1 MQAPS
6 PSAMNAEVP
15 RIQRARL
22 KAFEVLSL
30 SSTASRKLTAKM
42 VLFTSVLFVF
52 LSFLAVQASGL
63 IIGRNPRAVIVSS
76 EKALLQDLVTWDDKS
91 LFVRGE
97 RILFYSGEFHPFR
110 LPVPGLWLDVFQ
122 KIKALGYSGV
132 SFYVDWAL
140 VEGTPG
146 VFSAEGIFDL
156 DPFFAAASE
165 AGIYLLARP
174 GPYINAEVSG
184 GGFPGWLQRI
194 KGHLR
199 TPAADYL
206 NATNLYV
213 QSIGEIVA
221 KAQITNGGPVILL
234 QPENE
239 YTQAAP
245 GILFPNGA
253 YFAYVEQQY
262 RNAGIVVPFIS
273 NDASPKGIF
282 APGNGTGSVDIYG
295 HDSYPLGFDC
305 ANPYTWPNG
314 SLPTNYHT
322 LHLEEAPTGPYAIV
336 EFQGGSFDPWGGSGF
351 GKCTTLLNQEF
362 ERVFYKNDFSF
373 GVTIFNIYMTYGGTN
388 WGNLGHPGGYTS
400 YDYGAV
406 IAEDLT
412 VSREKYSEA
421 KLEVNFLM
429 ASPAYL
435 TATPGN
441 GSNGSYVDTSAIEVT
456 QLFGNGTNFYVARH
470 AAYNSLASTSYKLTV
485 PVSGAN
491 VTIPQLTDFST
502 SLTLNG
508 RDSKIHVTDYD
519 LGGINLLYS
528 SAEIFTWAKYPAG
541 RVLVLY
547 GGADETHEF
556 ALPSSIGSPTVQGGN
571 VAVHQTGSATI
582 IQWQVMPDRRIVSFE
597 GLTVYLLWRN
607 DAYNYWVLDL
617 PAAAPINNFT
627 SSSKTKVIAKAGY
640 LLRTATVSGNSLYI
654 TGDLNATT
662 TLEIIGGLPAKDS
675 SVYFNNQ
682 PVSIIDSWYGAV
694 AAVVPF
700 KAPMVSL
707 PSLPSLTW
715 KYIDSLPEIQPSY
728 DDAAWTACS
737 LTTSNNPRNLTTP
750 TSLYAA
756 DYGYHTGSL
765 IYRGDFT
772 ATGNESSLFL
782 ETQGGL
788 AFGHSIWLDNTF
800 VSSWAGIDKDQNY
813 NATYNLPVFS
823 GGTNHVLTLLIDHMG
838 LDEEG
843 EAGGDAGNNSV
854 GYEMKNPRGILRYQL
869 ANRPQDAITWK
880 VTGNLGG
887 EQYAD
892 KTRGPL
898 NEGALF
904 AERQGYH
911 LPAPPTSS
919 WATGSPLAG
928 ISTAGVRFYSTSFEL
943 AMPMGYDIPLSFVF
957 NNGTTGSANVSNY
970 RSMLF
975 VNGYQYGKYVHNI
988 GPQDSF
994 PVPEGILNYNGMNWI
1009 AISLWALDGT
1019 GAQIEGLELVA
1030 GEVVQSARGQ
1040 VAKSP
1045 MTAWEQ
1051 RVGAY

>member
-1 MQAPS
+1 MD
-6 PSAMNAEVP
+6 AEVP
-15 RIQRARL
+15 RIQRRPLERL
-22 KAFEVLSL
+22 KIAHP
-30 SSTASRKLTAKM
+30 SSPTPWKRTSKM
-42 VLFTSVLFVF
+42 LLFRSALLALF
-52 LSFLAVQASGL
+52 SWLAVQASGL
-63 IIGRNPRAVIVSS
+63 AIGRNPKAVIVPSN
-76 EKALLQDLVTWDDKS
+76 KVLLQDLVTWDDHS

-146 VFSAEGIFDL
+146 VFSAQGIFDL
-156 DPFFAAASE
+156 DPFFTAASE

-184 GGFPGWLQRI
+184 GGYPGWLQRI
-194 KGHLR
+194 KGRLR
-199 TPAADYL
+199 TNDTDYL
-206 NATNLYV
+206 DATNLYV
-213 QSIGEIVA
+213 QSISEIVA

-245 GILFPNGA
+245 GIEFPNPT

-262 RNAGIVVPFIS
+262 RDAGIVVPFIS

-295 HDSYPLGFDC
+295 HDGYPLGFDC

-322 LHLEEAPTGPYAIV
+322 LHLEQSPTTPYSIV
-336 EFQGGSFDPWGGSGF
+336 EFQGGSFDPWGGPGF
-351 GKCTTLLNQEF
+351 GKCTTLLNEEF

-373 GVTIFNIYMTYGGTN
+373 GVTIINFYMTYGGTN

-412 VSREKYSEA
+412 VTREKYSEA
-421 KLEVNFLM
+421 KLEANFLM
-429 ASPAYL
+429 ASPAYF

-441 GSNGSYVDTSAIEVT
+441 GLNGSYVDTPTIEVT
-456 QLFGNGTNFYVARH
+456 PLFGNGTNFYVARH
-470 AAYNSLASTSYKLTV
+470 AAYNSLASNSYKLTV

-491 VTIPQLTDFST
+491 ITIPQLTDFTT

-508 RDSKIHVTDYD
+508 RDSKIHVTNYD
-519 LGGINLLYS
+519 LGGIDLLYS
-528 SAEIFTWAKYPAG
+528 SAEIFTWAKYPTG
-541 RVLVLY
+541 TVLILY
-547 GGADETHEF
+547 GGANETHEF
-556 ALPSSIGSPTVQGGN
+556 ALPSSLGSPKVQGGN
-571 VAVHQTGSATI
+571 IAVHQKGSSTI
-582 IQWQVMPDRRIVSFE
+582 VQWQVTPDRRIVSFP
-597 GLTVYLLWRN
+597 GLTIYLLWRN
-607 DAYNYWVLDL
+607 DVYNYWVLDL
-617 PAAAPINNFT
+617 PAPSPIGNFT
-627 SSSKTKVIAKAGY
+627 SASKTKVIAKAGY
-640 LLRTATVSGNSLYI
+640 LLRTATVSANNLYL

-662 TLEIIGGLPAKDS
+662 TLEIIGGLPSKGS
-675 SVYFNNQ
+675 SIYFNDQ
-682 PVSIIDSWYGAV
+682 PVSVVDSSYGALT
-694 AAVVPF
+694 ASILFKVPE
-700 KAPMVSL
+700 VST

-715 KYIDSLPEIQPSY
+715 KYIDSLPEIQPTY
-728 DDAAWTACS
+728 NDVAWTSCN

-765 IYRGDFT
+765 IYRGHFT
-772 ATGNESSLFL
+772 STGSESSLFL

-788 AFGHSIWLDNTF
+788 AFGHSIWLDTTYIG
-800 VSSWAGIDKDQNY
+800 SWVGIDNDQNY
-813 NATYNLPVFS
+813 NATYPLPTLSS
-823 GGTNHVLTLLIDHMG
+823 GSSHTITILIDHMG
-838 LDEEG
+838 LDENG
-843 EAGGDAGNNSV
+843 FV
-854 GYEMKNPRGILRYQL
+854 GADEMKDPRGVLRYQL
-869 ANRPQDAITWK
+869 SNRAQDAITWK
-880 VTGNLGG
+880 LTGNLGG

-911 LPAPPTSS
+911 LPNPPTSS

-928 ISTAGVRFYSTSFEL
+928 IPTAGVRFYSTSFNL
-943 AMPMGYDIPLSFVF
+943 DMPIGYDIPLSFVF
-957 NNGTTGSANVSNY
+957 NNGTTGSASVANY
-970 RSMLF
+970 RCMLF
-975 VNGYQYGKYVHNI
+975 VNGYQFGKYVHNI

-994 PVPEGILNYNGMNWI
+994 PVPEGILNHHGTNWV
-1009 AISLWALDGT
+1009 ALSLWSLDGA
-1019 GAQIEGLELVA
+1019 GAKIEGFDLVQGA
-1030 GEVVQSARGQ
+1030 VVQTARAP
-1040 VAKSP
+1040 VVLSP
-1045 MTAWEQ
+1045 MPAWTE
-1051 RVGAY
+1051 RAGAY

>member
-1 MQAPS
+1 MQARSTS
-6 PSAMNAEVP
+6 PMEVEVA
-15 RIQRARL
+15 RIQRQPLDRFDAH
-22 KAFEVLSL
+22 SL
-30 SSTASRKLTAKM
+30 STATSVKDKAKM
-42 VLFTSVLFVF
+42 VLFRLALFALF
-52 LSFLAVQASGL
+52 SFLAVQASGL
-63 IIGRNPRAVIVSS
+63 IIGRNPKAVIVPYK
-76 EKALLQDLVTWDDKS
+76 KALLQNLVTWDNHS

-110 LPVPGLWLDVFQ
+110 LPVPDLWLDVFQ
-122 KIKALGYSGV
+122 KVKALGYSGV
-132 SFYVDWAL
+132 SFYTDWAL
-140 VEGTPG
+140 LEGTPG
-146 VFSAEGIFDL
+146 VFSAEGVFDL
-156 DPFFAAASE
+156 EPFFAAASE

-184 GGFPGWLQRI
+184 GGYPGWLQRV
-194 KGHLR
+194 KGKLR
-199 TPAADYL
+199 TPAPDYL
-206 NATNLYV
+206 NATDLYV
-213 QSIGEIVA
+213 QSIGEIIA

-239 YTQAAP
+239 YTQAVP
-245 GILFPNGA
+245 GVDFPNGD

-262 RNAGIVVPFIS
+262 RKAGIVVPLIS
-273 NDASPKGIF
+273 NDAAPDGIF

-295 HDSYPLGFDC
+295 HDGYPLGFDC
-305 ANPYTWPNG
+305 ANPYTWPDG

-322 LHLEEAPTGPYAIV
+322 LHLEQDPSGPYAIV
-336 EFQGGSFDPWGGSGF
+336 EFQGGSFDPWGGPGF
-351 GKCTTLLNQEF
+351 GKCTSLLNQEF

-373 GVTIFNIYMTYGGTN
+373 GVTIFNIYMTHGGTN

-400 YDYGAV
+400 YDYGAA

-429 ASPAYL
+429 ASPAYI
-435 TATPGN
+435 TATPGS

-456 QLFGNGTNFYVARH
+456 PLFGNGTNFYVARH
-470 AAYNSLASTSYKLTV
+470 AAYNSLASTSYRLRI

-491 VTIPQLTDFST
+491 ITIPQLTDFGT

-528 SAEIFTWAKYPAG
+528 SAEIFTWAKYPTG
-541 RVLVLY
+541 TVLILY
-547 GGADETHEF
+547 GGESEVHEF
-556 ALPSSIGSPTVQGGN
+556 ALPSSIGSPN
-571 VAVHQTGSATI
+571 VYGSNAAVHQKGSATI
-582 IQWQVMPDRRIVSFE
+582 IQWRVTPDRRIISFP

-617 PAAAPINNFT
+617 PAASPIGNFT
-627 SSSKTKVIAKAGY
+627 SSNKTKVIAKAGY
-640 LLRTATVSGNSLYI
+640 LLRTATVSGNNLYL

-662 TLEIIGGLPAKDS
+662 TLEIIGGLPSKDS

-682 PVSIIDSWYGAV
+682 PISITDSSSGTV
-694 AAVVPF
+694 AGSIQF
-700 KAPMVSL
+700 KAPTVSL
-707 PSLPSLTW
+707 PSLPALTW
-715 KYIDSLPEIQPSY
+715 KYVDSLPEVQPNY
-728 DDAAWTACS
+728 NDAAWTTCNLA
-737 LTTSNNPRNLTTP
+737 TSNNPRNLTTP
-750 TSLYAA
+750 TSLYAS

-765 IYRGDFT
+765 IYRGHFIS
-772 ATGNESSLFL
+772 TGAESSLFL

-788 AFGHSIWLDNTF
+788 AFGHSLWLDSTF
-800 VSSWAGIDKDQNY
+800 IGSWVGIDKDQNY
-813 NATYNLPVFS
+813 NGTYPLPTLSS
-823 GGTNHVLTLLIDHMG
+823 GSSHIITILIDHMG
-838 LDEEG
+838 LDENWIVGG
-843 EAGGDAGNNSV
+843 EM
-854 GYEMKNPRGILRYQL
+854 MKNPRGILRYQL

-880 VTGNLGG
+880 MTGNLGG

-911 LPAPPTSS
+911 LPSPPTGS
-919 WATGSPLAG
+919 WAAGSPLAG
-928 ISTAGVRFYSTSFEL
+928 LLAPGVRFYTTSFDL
-943 AMPMGYDIPLSFVF
+943 DMPTGYDIPLSFAF
-957 NNGTTGSANVSNY
+957 KNGTTGNTNVSNY

-975 VNGYQYGKYVHNI
+975 VNGYQFGKYVHNI

-994 PVPEGILNYNGMNWI
+994 SVPEGILNYHGTNWI
-1009 AISLWALDGT
+1009 AVSLWALDT
-1019 GAQIEGLELVA
+1019 GGAKIEGLELVA
-1030 GEVVQSARGQ
+1030 GEVVQTARAP
-1040 VAKSP
+1040 VVLSP
-1045 MTAWEQ
+1045 MPGWKQ